1 MSSGERVD
9 SHNDGNELV
18 GGARLGHGGSS
29 RSGRVREQKRGGEEK
44 GLTLRHARWPS
55 EA

>member
-9 SHNDGNELV
+9 GHHNGNELV

-29 RSGRVREQKRGGEEK
+29 HSGRVREQKRGGEE
-44 GLTLRHARWPS
+44 RS
-55 EA
+55 SQ